1 MEHRQCFRGTE
12 GVTVHDFRTARVA
25 KAGLGVVVSEDSR
38 KVGDGVQKENPCA
51 LRYFRE
57 KDKNVLDSA
66 VVTAFQFD
74 IE

>member
-1 MEHRQCFRGTE
+1 M
-12 GVTVHDFRTARVA
+12 A

-38 KVGDGVQKENPCA
+38 KVGDGVQKEKPCA

-66 VVTAFQFD
+66 VVTAFHFD

>member
-1 MEHRQCFRGTE
+1 M
-12 GVTVHDFRTARVA
+12 A

-38 KVGDGVQKENPCA
+38 EVGDQEKEDPCA

-66 VVTAFQFD
+66 VVTAFHFD
-74 IE
+74 IK

>member
-1 MEHRQCFRGTE
+1 M
-12 GVTVHDFRTARVA
+12 A

-38 KVGDGVQKENPCA
+38 EVSDSVQEKESPCT

-66 VVTAFQFD
+66 VVTAVHFD
-74 IE
+74 IK